1 MLSAIASPPVLSP
14 AILQGI
20 LEVLY
25 RPLLRERFPQM
36 ASLPELHEV
45 LRILD
50 MAEVVEPT
58 VRLRVCRDPNDDKF
72 LECAVAGEAEY
83 IISEDQDLL
92 TLKEFQGVK
101 VLSVA
106 EFIGF
111 LEGQEEQSTSSMGE
125 RTTD

>member
-1 MLSAIASPPVLSP
+1 
-14 AILQGI
+14 
-20 LEVLY
+20 
-25 RPLLRERFPQM
+25 M

-50 MAEVVEPT
+50 MAEAVEPT